1 MVANSPGILPK
12 TAVVASRLAYYPFTI
27 PQKLTNSSYNTGAA
41 LNGMVQG
48 INASVGNA
56 YAALQPRGPAKWL
69 LPLFT
74 KVEAATV
81 ESTRIANRNKD
92 VFWQPLSDGFE
103 GIGRAVGGPGAYWF
117 LRKSGVEAPTA
128 DQIKGTLQQK
138 LFDFSVA
145 GGSAAGAGSE
155 VDPAAVE
162 AAVADAQ
169 TQAAQQAGANQA
181 AEGAGEV
188 SAAEVVAA

>member
-12 TAVVASRLAYYPFTI
+12 TAVVASRLAYIPFTI
-27 PQKLTNSSYNTGAA
+27 PQKLTTSSHETGKA
-41 LNGMVQG
+41 LNGLVQG
-48 INASVGNA
+48 INASVNNA
-56 YAALQPRGPAKWL
+56 YVALQPRGPAKWL

-81 ESTRIANRNKD
+81 ESTRIADRNKD

-145 GGSAAGAGSE
+145 GGSAAGAS
-155 VDPAAVE
+155 VDPTAVE

-181 AEGAGEV
+181 AEGAGTV